1 MPLGMSIISEL
12 VFIMLGISLLLAWHG
27 IFLLQQSKEM
37 RSIQILRTM

>member
-12 VFIMLGISLLLAWHG
+12 VFIILGISLLAWHG